1 MAGPWEQYQQAA
13 PVAGPWTQFG
23 PPAINVPEPK
33 RAKDIGDAVI
43 AGLQNSAT
51 GLALRG
57 QMPSQQLGEDAP
69 WYQRLFAGAAG
80 VVADIPLSV
89 AAAVPATPGGP
100 IAMGAAGFAAPMA
113 LRDALI
119 EAYSNNHAASWGGV
133 WDIAKAAMAGGTKG
147 AVIGAATMGAGRV
160 VGAALPATAGAVTK
174 GAAVFG
180 TELSTLTTT
189 SAALEGR
196 MPTAMDFMDN
206 ALLLGGMKGVVKA
219 AGGLR
224 SIYAQTGRTPDMVVA
239 DAAREPSIAREL
251 KEGAVDPF
259 SYAEKIGIGI
269 EVADRAEYISSH
281 GKLYVPDLPPAEFQ
295 TKFGATREQVVSH
308 ELGHALLDKWGMTGE
323 IKGPYYA
330 DLRAELRSISKEF
343 RGSVWDTARGH
354 AQKSQELLAD
364 GLAVW
369 MTNPAARSKMP
380 LFEKLLGTRI
390 DDLKGAP
397 LKAAQVIPEA
407 YEAAALQ
414 ERIKA
419 AIDADPRPDMLRE
432 ALNADPMTNVPK
444 LGDTR
449 LMDPV
454 KYEYITDSATAKGVL
469 RGVTELYQ
477 NEIQAQT
484 RGVVPNKQTATE
496 ALQAIAGGKVS
507 ERVIGEAGNA
517 AEIYARA
524 HLLKGATNHAM
535 QELAKIK
542 DLPVG
547 ELTPQAKLTAL
558 AAIERV
564 GMLKAEL
571 EGVGAEAGRALQIL
585 RSIKYDSALL
595 GEANVLLAAA
605 ERKGSL
611 QDIAKLMSQMK
622 DPAQQAEFASQYA
635 KATTTEKVI
644 EYWKAGILSGPL
656 THLANVMGNT
666 TKWMIDL
673 PESTLAA
680 TITAGQRAT
689 KGDPLTM
696 AQYKARALSPIIGL
710 QLGAADALKVAGEA
724 LRSDTLSLDKGD
736 IYRPAIE
743 GKKGEIIR
751 TPFRLLQAQDA
762 LFRIPAERA
771 KAYELAV
778 DRVVKEGL
786 HPDTMEA
793 KVKITEYLNNPATG
807 LSATAGQKVLDT
819 IAQTG
824 AEAVFSQRVGPRL
837 EMVQQAMAGHWSQL
851 VIPFVRTPANLVSW
865 AVQHTPGLNLLSGR
879 WRADFAAGGEA
890 QARAIARVT
899 IGTGIAMT
907 AFAMAEDGILT
918 GGGLFD
924 KEQGGAKRGA
934 GWQPYSIQIDGKFY
948 SYQRI
953 EPVAK
958 VMGIAADLVE
968 MIKASKKEED
978 KAKMVPMLVLMFGNA
993 TISTT
998 YLSGLAGIVNAMVDP
1013 VRYGDQFM
1021 EGYATSLVPKIIGQT
1036 TTLADPYKREVDGV
1050 LDAFQSQLPYFR
1062 EKLMPKRDVWGQ
1074 PSANDKWFA
1083 VMPVATSEVS
1093 KDKVKT
1099 EAVRLELAMSPA
1111 PKFLTEK
1118 GPFKPSD
1125 KRIDLTAEQRDVFA
1139 QVAGKNAMEIL
1150 APIVNAADWER
1161 IPDFAKEEIYKRVIE
1176 GTRKQGQYAALP
1188 ADATERDKVRQKIVD
1203 TIVKQTE
1210 AVAPEKRIK
1219 AEK

>member
-1 MAGPWEQYQQAA
+1 M
-13 PVAGPWTQFG
+13 FS
-23 PPAINVPEPK
+23 PPAVNVPEPK

-57 QMPSQQLGEDAP
+57 ELPSQQLGEDAP
-69 WYQRLFAGAAG
+69 WQQRLAAGAAG
-80 VVADIPLSV
+80 VAGDFLLSV
-89 AAAVPATPGGP
+89 AAGAAAAPGGP
-100 IAMGAAGFAAPMA
+100 VAMGAAAFAAPMA

-119 EAYSNNHAASWGGV
+119 EAYSNNHAASWAGV

-147 AVIGAATMGAGRV
+147 AVIGAATMGAGRA
-160 VGAALPATAGAVTK
+160 VGAALPAGASAVTK
-174 GAAVFG
+174 GAAVAG
-180 TELSTLTTT
+180 AELTTLTTT

-206 ALLLGGMKGVVKA
+206 ALLLGGMKGAVKVV
-219 AGGLR
+219 GGLR
-224 SIYAQTGRTPDMVVA
+224 SIYAQTGRTPDMVVG
-239 DAAREPSIAREL
+239 DAAKNP
-251 KEGAVDPF
+251 
-259 SYAEKIGIGI
+259 
-269 EVADRAEYISSH
+269 
-281 GKLYVPDLPPAEFQ
+281 
-295 TKFGATREQVVSH
+295 
-308 ELGHALLDKWGMTGE
+308 E
-323 IKGPYYA
+323 IK
-330 DLRAELRSISKEF
+330 
-343 RGSVWDTARGH
+343 
-354 AQKSQELLAD
+354 
-364 GLAVW
+364 
-369 MTNPAARSKMP
+369 AA
-380 LFEKLLGTRI
+380 LEKGETP
-390 DDLKGAP
+390 K
-397 LKAAQVIPEA
+397 A
-407 YEAAALQ
+407 YEPVALQ

-432 ALNADPMTNVPK
+432 ALNADPMKEVSK
-444 LGDTR
+444 LGGDTR
-449 LMDPV
+449 LTDPV

-507 ERVIGEAGNA
+507 DRVIGEAGNA

-542 DLPVG
+542 DLTPA

-595 GEANVLLAAA
+595 GEANTLLAAA

-611 QDIAKLMSQMK
+611 QDVAKLMSQMK
-622 DPAQQAEFASQYA
+622 DPAQQAEFASQYS

-644 EYWKAGILSGPL
+644 EAWKAGILSGPQ
-656 THLANVMGNT
+656 THLANIMGNM
-666 TKWMIDL
+666 TKWAIEL
-673 PESTLAA
+673 PENTLAA
-680 TITAGQRAT
+680 TITAGQRAA

-696 AQYKARALSPIIGL
+696 AQFKARALSSVIGL
-710 QLGAADALKVAGEA
+710 QLGTADALKVAGEA

-793 KVKITEYLNNPATG
+793 KAKITEYLNNPTAG
-807 LSATAGQKVLDT
+807 LTPTAGQKVLDT

-837 EMVQQAMAGHWSQL
+837 EMVQQAMAGHWSQF

-865 AVQHTPGLNLLSGR
+865 AVQHTPGLNILSAR
-879 WRADFAAGGEA
+879 WRADFAAGGES
-890 QARAIARVT
+890 QAKAIARVT

-924 KEQGGAKRGA
+924 KEQGGAKRAA
-934 GWQPYSIQIDGKFY
+934 GWQPYSVQINGKFY
-948 SYQRI
+948 SFQRI

-958 VMGIAADLVE
+958 VMGIAGDLVD
-968 MIKASKKEED
+968 MIKASKDEED
-978 KAKMVPMLVLMFGNA
+978 KAKMLSMLVLMFGNA

-998 YLSGLAGIVNAMVDP
+998 YLSGLAGAVNAMVDP
-1013 VRYGDQFM
+1013 VRYGDQFL
-1021 EGYATSLVPKIIGQT
+1021 EGYATSLIPKIVGQT

-1050 LDAFQSQLPYFR
+1050 MDAIQSQLPYFR
-1062 EKLMPKRDVWGQ
+1062 EKLMPKRDAWGQ

-1099 EAVRLELAMSPA
+1099 EAVRLEIAMSPA
-1111 PKFLTEK
+1111 PKFLIEK
-1118 GPFKPSD
+1118 GPFKPKD
-1125 KRIDLTAEQRDVFA
+1125 KRIELTAEQRDVFA
-1139 QVAGKNAMEIL
+1139 QVSGKNAMEIL
-1150 APIVNAADWER
+1150 APIVNATDWER
-1161 IPDFAKEEIYKRVIE
+1161 IPDFAKAEVYKRVIE
-1176 GTRKQGQYAALP
+1176 GTRRQGQYAALP
-1188 ADATERDKVRQKIVD
+1188 PDAAERDKVRQKIVD

>member
-69 WYQRLFAGAAG
+69 WYQRLAAGAAG
-80 VVADIPLSV
+80 VAADLPLSI
-89 AAAVPATPGGP
+89 AAAVPAAPGGP

-119 EAYSNNHAASWGGV
+119 EAYAHNHAASWGGV

-160 VGAALPATAGAVTK
+160 VGAALPATT
-174 GAAVFG
+174 GAATRG
-180 TELSTLTTT
+180 AATMGAELTTLTTT

-206 ALLLGGMKGVVKA
+206 ALLLGGMKGAVKV

-224 SIYAQTGRTPDMVVA
+224 SIYAQTGRTPDMVVG
-239 DAAREPSIAREL
+239 DAAKNP
-251 KEGAVDPF
+251 
-259 SYAEKIGIGI
+259 
-269 EVADRAEYISSH
+269 
-281 GKLYVPDLPPAEFQ
+281 
-295 TKFGATREQVVSH
+295 
-308 ELGHALLDKWGMTGE
+308 E
-323 IKGPYYA
+323 IK
-330 DLRAELRSISKEF
+330 
-343 RGSVWDTARGH
+343 
-354 AQKSQELLAD
+354 
-364 GLAVW
+364 
-369 MTNPAARSKMP
+369 AA
-380 LFEKLLGTRI
+380 LEKGETP
-390 DDLKGAP
+390 KP
-397 LKAAQVIPEA
+397 

-432 ALNADPMTNVPK
+432 ALNADPTMVSKPGGVLT
-444 LGDTR
+444 
-449 LMDPV
+449 DPV
-454 KYEYITDSATAKGVL
+454 NYEYITDSATAKGVL

-477 NEIQAQT
+477 AEIQAQT
-484 RGVVPNKQTATE
+484 RGVVPNKQTAAE

-507 ERVIGEAGNA
+507 DRVIGEAGNA

-524 HLLKGATNHAM
+524 HLLKGATNHAL

-542 DLPVG
+542 DLTPA

-611 QDIAKLMSQMK
+611 QDVAKLMSQMK
-622 DPAQQAEFASQYA
+622 GPAQAAEFASQYS
-635 KATTTEKVI
+635 KASTTEKMI
-644 EYWKAGILSGPL
+644 EAWKAGILSGPL
-656 THLANVMGNT
+656 THLANIMGNT
-666 TKWMIDL
+666 TKWVIEL
-673 PESTLAA
+673 PENTLAA
-680 TITAGQRAT
+680 TITAGQRAAR
-689 KGDPLTM
+689 GDPLTM
-696 AQYKARALSPIIGL
+696 AQFKARALSSVIGL
-710 QLGAADALKVAGEA
+710 QLGTADALKVAGEA

-762 LFRIPAERA
+762 LFRVPAERA

-778 DRVVKEGL
+778 DRVVKEGM
-786 HPDTMEA
+786 HPETMEA
-793 KVKITEYLNNPATG
+793 KAKITEYMNNPGAG
-807 LSATAGQKVLDT
+807 LSATAAQKVLDT

-837 EMVQQAMAGHWSQL
+837 EMVQQAMAGHWSQF

-865 AVQHTPGLNLLSGR
+865 AVQHTPGLNILSAR
-879 WRADFAAGGEA
+879 WREDFAAGGESRA
-890 QARAIARVT
+890 KAIARVT
-899 IGTGIAMT
+899 VGTGIAMT

-968 MIKASKKEED
+968 MIKASKNEED

-998 YLSGLAGIVNAMVDP
+998 YLSGLAGAVNAMVDP

-1021 EGYATSLVPKIIGQT
+1021 EGYATSLVPKIVGQT

-1050 LDAFQSQLPYFR
+1050 LDAIQSQLPYFR

-1139 QVAGKNAMEIL
+1139 QVSGKNAMEIL

-1188 ADATERDKVRQKIVD
+1188 PDAAERDKVRQKIVD

>member
-1 MAGPWEQYQQAA
+1 MAGPWEQFQSA
-13 PVAGPWTQFG
+13 PVAGPWAQFG

-69 WYQRLFAGAAG
+69 WHQRLAAGAAG
-80 VVADIPLSV
+80 VVADLPLSI
-89 AAAVPATPGGP
+89 AAAVPAAPGGP

-206 ALLLGGMKGVVKA
+206 ALLLGGMKGAVKV

-224 SIYAQTGRTPDMVVA
+224 SIYAQTGRTPDMVA
-239 DAAREPSIAREL
+239 GDAAKNP
-251 KEGAVDPF
+251 
-259 SYAEKIGIGI
+259 
-269 EVADRAEYISSH
+269 
-281 GKLYVPDLPPAEFQ
+281 
-295 TKFGATREQVVSH
+295 
-308 ELGHALLDKWGMTGE
+308 E
-323 IKGPYYA
+323 IK
-330 DLRAELRSISKEF
+330 
-343 RGSVWDTARGH
+343 
-354 AQKSQELLAD
+354 
-364 GLAVW
+364 
-369 MTNPAARSKMP
+369 AA
-380 LFEKLLGTRI
+380 LEKGETP
-390 DDLKGAP
+390 K
-397 LKAAQVIPEA
+397 A
-407 YEAAALQ
+407 YEPVALQ

-432 ALNADPMTNVPK
+432 ALNADPTTVPK
-444 LGDTR
+444 LGSGA
-449 LMDPV
+449 LVDPV
-454 KYEYITDSATAKGVL
+454 KYEYITDNATAKGVL

-507 ERVIGEAGNA
+507 DRVIGEAGNA

-542 DLPVG
+542 DLTPA

-611 QDIAKLMSQMK
+611 QDVARMMSQMK
-622 DPAQQAEFASQYA
+622 DPAQMAEFASQYS

-644 EYWKAGILSGPL
+644 EAWKAGILSGPL
-656 THLANVMGNT
+656 THLANIMGNT

-673 PESTLAA
+673 PENTLAA
-680 TITAGQRAT
+680 TITAGKRAA

-696 AQYKARALSPIIGL
+696 AQYKARALSSVIGL
-710 QLGAADALKVAGEA
+710 QLGTADALKVAGEA

-743 GKKGEIIR
+743 GVKGEIIR

-793 KVKITEYLNNPATG
+793 KAKITEYLNNPATG

-819 IAQTG
+819 IAQVG

-837 EMVQQAMAGHWSQL
+837 EMVQQAMAGHWSQF

-918 GGGLFD
+918 GGGLYD
-924 KEQGGAKRGA
+924 KEQGGTKRAA
-934 GWQPYSIQIDGKFY
+934 GWQPYSIQIDGKYY

-958 VMGIAADLVE
+958 VMGIAGDLID
-968 MIKASKKEED
+968 MIKASDDNVDAKKMT
-978 KAKMVPMLVLMFGNA
+978 AMLVLMFGNA

-998 YLSGLAGIVNAMVDP
+998 YLSGLASAVNAMVDP

-1050 LDAFQSQLPYFR
+1050 MDAIQSQLPYFR
-1062 EKLMPKRDVWGQ
+1062 EKLMPKRDAWGE
-1074 PSANDKWFA
+1074 PSANNKWFA

-1093 KDKVKT
+1093 KNKVKT
-1099 EAVRLELAMSPA
+1099 EAVRLELAIA
-1111 PKFLTEK
+1111 PVPKDITEK
-1118 GPFKPSD
+1118 GPLKAKD
-1125 KRIDLTAEQRDVFA
+1125 KRIELTAEQRDVFA
-1139 QVAGKNAMEIL
+1139 QVSGKNAMEIL
-1150 APIVNAADWER
+1150 APIVNAPDWER
-1161 IPDFAKEEIYKRVIE
+1161 TPDFAKEAIYKRVIE
-1176 GTRKQGQYAALP
+1176 GTRRQGQYAALP
-1188 ADATERDKVRQKIVD
+1188 ADAAERDKVRQKIVD
-1203 TIVKQTE
+1203 TIIKQTE

>member
-1 MAGPWEQYQQAA
+1 
-13 PVAGPWTQFG
+13 
-23 PPAINVPEPK
+23 
-33 RAKDIGDAVI
+33 
-43 AGLQNSAT
+43 
-51 GLALRG
+51 
-57 QMPSQQLGEDAP
+57 
-69 WYQRLFAGAAG
+69 
-80 VVADIPLSV
+80 
-89 AAAVPATPGGP
+89 
-100 IAMGAAGFAAPMA
+100 MA

-133 WDIAKAAMAGGTKG
+133 WEIAKAAMAGGTKG

-160 VGAALPATAGAVTK
+160 VGAALPAATGAATK

-180 TELSTLTTT
+180 SELTTLTTT

-206 ALLLGGMKGVVKA
+206 ALLLGGMKGAVKV

-224 SIYAQTGRTPDMVVA
+224 SIYAQTGRTPDMVVG
-239 DAAREPSIAREL
+239 DAAKNP
-251 KEGAVDPF
+251 
-259 SYAEKIGIGI
+259 
-269 EVADRAEYISSH
+269 
-281 GKLYVPDLPPAEFQ
+281 
-295 TKFGATREQVVSH
+295 
-308 ELGHALLDKWGMTGE
+308 E
-323 IKGPYYA
+323 IK
-330 DLRAELRSISKEF
+330 
-343 RGSVWDTARGH
+343 
-354 AQKSQELLAD
+354 
-364 GLAVW
+364 
-369 MTNPAARSKMP
+369 AA
-380 LFEKLLGTRI
+380 LEKGETP
-390 DDLKGAP
+390 K
-397 LKAAQVIPEA
+397 A

-432 ALNADPMTNVPK
+432 ALNADPTTVPK
-444 LGDTR
+444 LGSGA
-449 LMDPV
+449 LVDPV
-454 KYEYITDSATAKGVL
+454 KYEYITDNATAKGVL

-507 ERVIGEAGNA
+507 DRVIGEAGNA

-542 DLPVG
+542 DLTPA

-611 QDIAKLMSQMK
+611 QDVAKLMSQMK
-622 DPAQQAEFASQYA
+622 DPAQQAEFASQYS

-644 EYWKAGILSGPL
+644 EAWKAGILSGPQ
-656 THLANVMGNT
+656 THLANIMGNM
-666 TKWMIDL
+666 TKWAIEL
-673 PESTLAA
+673 PENTLAA
-680 TITAGQRAT
+680 TITAGQRAA

-696 AQYKARALSPIIGL
+696 AQFKARALSSIIGL
-710 QLGAADALKVAGEA
+710 QLGTADALKVAGEA

-793 KVKITEYLNNPATG
+793 KAKITEYLNNPTSG

-837 EMVQQAMAGHWSQL
+837 EMVQQAMAGHWSQF

-865 AVQHTPGLNLLSGR
+865 AVQHTPGLNILSAR
-879 WRADFAAGGEA
+879 WRADFAAGGES
-890 QARAIARVT
+890 QAKAIARVT

-924 KEQGGAKRGA
+924 KEQGGAKRAA
-934 GWQPYSIQIDGKFY
+934 GWQPYSVQINGKFY
-948 SYQRI
+948 SFQRI

-958 VMGIAADLVE
+958 VMGIAGDLVD
-968 MIKASKKEED
+968 MIKASKDEED
-978 KAKMVPMLVLMFGNA
+978 KAKMLSMLVLMFGNA

-998 YLSGLAGIVNAMVDP
+998 YLSGLAGAVNAMVDP
-1013 VRYGDQFM
+1013 VRYGDQFL
-1021 EGYATSLVPKIIGQT
+1021 EGYATSLIPKIVGQT

-1050 LDAFQSQLPYFR
+1050 MDAIQSQLPHFR
-1062 EKLMPKRDVWGQ
+1062 EKLMKKRDAWGE
-1074 PSANDKWFA
+1074 PSANNKWFA

-1099 EAVRLELAMSPA
+1099 EAVRLEIAMSPA
-1111 PKFLTEK
+1111 PKFLIEK
-1118 GPFKPSD
+1118 GPFKPKD
-1125 KRIDLTAEQRDVFA
+1125 KRIELTAEQRDVFA
-1139 QVAGKNAMEIL
+1139 QVSGKNAMELL
-1150 APIVNAADWER
+1150 APMVNAPDWER
-1161 IPDFAKEEIYKRVIE
+1161 IPDFAKAEVYKRIIE
-1176 GTRKQGQYAALP
+1176 GTRRQGQYAALP
-1188 ADATERDKVRQKIVD
+1188 PDAAERDKVRQKIVD

>member
-1 MAGPWEQYQQAA
+1 MAEIWDLA
-13 PVAGPWTQFG
+13 PRATQPAKSVWDLA
-23 PPAINVPEPK
+23 PPIGGTPADPK

-51 GLALRG
+51 GLAIRG
-57 QMPSQQLGEDAP
+57 QMPEQQLGEDAP
-69 WYQRLFAGAAG
+69 WHQRLAAGAAG

-89 AAAVPATPGGP
+89 AAAVPAAAGGP
-100 IAMGAAGFAAPMA
+100 IAMGAASFAAPMA

-119 EAYSNNHAASWGGV
+119 EAYTNNHAASWGGV
-133 WDIAKAAMAGGTKG
+133 WEIAKAAIGGGTKG

-160 VGAALPATAGAVTK
+160 VGKALPASAGAATR
-174 GAAVFG
+174 GTAVFG
-180 TELSTLTTT
+180 AELATLTTT
-189 SAALEGR
+189 STALEGR

-206 ALLLGGMKGVVKA
+206 ALLLGGMKGAVKV

-224 SIYAQTGRTPDMVVA
+224 SIYAQTGRTPDMVVG
-239 DAAREPSIAREL
+239 DA
-251 KEGAVDPF
+251 
-259 SYAEKIGIGI
+259 
-269 EVADRAEYISSH
+269 
-281 GKLYVPDLPPAEFQ
+281 
-295 TKFGATREQVVSH
+295 TKNP
-308 ELGHALLDKWGMTGE
+308 E
-323 IKGPYYA
+323 IKVA
-330 DLRAELRSISKEF
+330 L
-343 RGSVWDTARGH
+343 
-354 AQKSQELLAD
+354 
-364 GLAVW
+364 
-369 MTNPAARSKMP
+369 
-380 LFEKLLGTRI
+380 EKGETP
-390 DDLKGAP
+390 K
-397 LKAAQVIPEA
+397 A

-414 ERIKA
+414 ERIKS

-432 ALNADPMTNVPK
+432 ALNADPMTVPK
-444 LGDTR
+444 PGGALT
-449 LMDPV
+449 DPV

-496 ALQAIAGGKVS
+496 ALQAVAGGKVS
-507 ERVIGEAGNA
+507 DRVIGEAGNA

-542 DLPVG
+542 DLTPA

-585 RSIKYDSALL
+585 RSIKYDSTLL

-622 DPAQQAEFASQYA
+622 DPAQQAEFASLYS
-635 KATTTEKVI
+635 KATATEKMI
-644 EYWKAGILSGPL
+644 EAWKAGILSGPL
-656 THLANVMGNT
+656 THLANMMGNM
-666 TKWMIDL
+666 TKWAIDL
-673 PESTLAA
+673 PENTLAA
-680 TITAGQRAT
+680 TITAGQRAV

-696 AQYKARALSPIIGL
+696 AQYKARALSSVIGL
-710 QLGAADALKVAGEA
+710 QLGTADALKVAGEA

-743 GKKGEIIR
+743 GTKGEIIR

-771 KAYELAV
+771 KAYEMAV

-786 HPDTMEA
+786 HPETMEA
-793 KVKITEYLNNPATG
+793 KAKITEYLNNPTSG
-807 LSATAGQKVLDT
+807 LTPAAGQKVLDA

-837 EMVQQAMAGHWSQL
+837 EKVQEAMAGHWSQF
-851 VIPFVRTPANLVSW
+851 VVPFVRTPANLISW

-890 QARAIARVT
+890 RAQAIARVT
-899 IGTGIAMT
+899 VGTGIAMT
-907 AFAMAEDGILT
+907 AFAMAEAGVLT
-918 GGGLFD
+918 GAGLYD
-924 KEQGGAKRGA
+924 KEQGGAKRAA
-934 GWQPYSIQIDGKFY
+934 GWQPYSIQIDGKYY
-948 SYQRI
+948 SFQRI

-958 VMGIAADLVE
+958 VMGIAGDLVD
-968 MIKASKKEED
+968 MIKASKDEED
-978 KAKMVPMLVLMFGNA
+978 KAKMAYMLILMFGNA
-993 TISTT
+993 TVSTT
-998 YLSGLAGIVNAMVDP
+998 YLSGLAGVVNAMVDP

-1050 LDAFQSQLPYFR
+1050 MGAIQSQLPYFR

-1074 PSANDKWFA
+1074 PSANNKWFA
-1083 VMPVATSEVS
+1083 VMPVNTSEVS

-1099 EAVRLELAMSPA
+1099 EAVRLEIAMSPA

-1125 KRIDLTAEQRDVFA
+1125 KRIDLTQEQRDVFA
-1139 QVAGKNAMEIL
+1139 QVSGKNAMEIL
-1150 APIVNAADWER
+1150 SPMVNAPDWDR
-1161 IPDFAKEEIYKRVIE
+1161 IPDFAKAEIYKRVIE

-1188 ADATERDKVRQKIVD
+1188 ADAAEREKVRRKIVD
-1203 TIVKQTE
+1203 TIIKQTE
-1210 AVAPEKRIK
+1210 TAAPEKRIK

>member
-1 MAGPWEQYQQAA
+1 MADIWDLAPRVGAPAKSVWELA
-13 PVAGPWTQFG
+13 PPIGGTP
-23 PPAINVPEPK
+23 IEPK

-57 QMPSQQLGEDAP
+57 ELPSQQLGEDAP
-69 WYQRLFAGAAG
+69 WYQRLAAGAAG
-80 VVADIPLSV
+80 VAADLPLSI
-89 AAAVPATPGGP
+89 AAAVPAAAGGP
-100 IAMGAAGFAAPMA
+100 IAAGAAGFAAPMA

-119 EAYSNNHAASWGGV
+119 EAYSNNHAASWAGV
-133 WDIAKAAMAGGTKG
+133 WDIAKAAMTGGTKG

-160 VGAALPATAGAVTK
+160 VGAALPAGAGAATR
-174 GAAVFG
+174 GAATMG
-180 TELSTLTTT
+180 AELTTLTTT

-206 ALLLGGMKGVVKA
+206 ALLLGGMKAAVKV

-224 SIYAQTGRTPDMVVA
+224 SIYAQTGRTPDMVVG
-239 DAAREPSIAREL
+239 DAAKNP
-251 KEGAVDPF
+251 
-259 SYAEKIGIGI
+259 
-269 EVADRAEYISSH
+269 
-281 GKLYVPDLPPAEFQ
+281 
-295 TKFGATREQVVSH
+295 
-308 ELGHALLDKWGMTGE
+308 E
-323 IKGPYYA
+323 IK
-330 DLRAELRSISKEF
+330 
-343 RGSVWDTARGH
+343 TALEKG
-354 AQKSQELLAD
+354 EMP
-364 GLAVW
+364 AV
-369 MTNPAARSKMP
+369 
-380 LFEKLLGTRI
+380 
-390 DDLKGAP
+390 
-397 LKAAQVIPEA
+397 

-432 ALNADPMTNVPK
+432 ALNADPMKDVSK
-444 LGDTR
+444 LGGDTR
-449 LMDPV
+449 FTDPV

-542 DLPVG
+542 DLTPA

-595 GEANVLLAAA
+595 GEANTLLAAA

-611 QDIAKLMSQMK
+611 QDVAKLMSQMK
-622 DPAQQAEFASQYA
+622 DPAQMAEFASQYS

-644 EYWKAGILSGPL
+644 EAWKAGILSGPQ
-656 THLANVMGNT
+656 THLANIMGNM
-666 TKWMIDL
+666 TKWAIEL
-673 PESTLAA
+673 PENTLAA
-680 TITAGQRAT
+680 TITAAQRAA

-696 AQYKARALSPIIGL
+696 AQFKARALSSVIGL
-710 QLGAADALKVAGEA
+710 QLGTADALKVAGEA

-743 GKKGEIIR
+743 GTKGEIIR

-771 KAYELAV
+771 KAYEMAV
-778 DRVVKEGL
+778 DRVVKEGM
-786 HPDTMEA
+786 HPETMEA
-793 KVKITEYLNNPATG
+793 KAKIAEYTNNPGAG
-807 LSATAGQKVLDT
+807 LSVTAAQKALDT

-837 EMVQQAMAGHWSQL
+837 EMVQQAMAGHWSQF

-865 AVQHTPGLNLLSGR
+865 AVQHTPGLNILSGR
-879 WRADFAAGGEA
+879 WREDFAAGGESRA
-890 QARAIARVT
+890 KAIARVT

-907 AFAMAEDGILT
+907 AFAMSEDGILT

-924 KEQGGAKRGA
+924 KEQGGAKRAA
-934 GWQPYSIQIDGKFY
+934 GWQPYSVQIGGRFY
-948 SYQRI
+948 SFQRI

-958 VMGIAADLVE
+958 VMGLAGDLVE
-968 MIKASKKEED
+968 MIKASKDEED
-978 KAKMVPMLVLMFGNA
+978 KAKMLSMLVLMFGNA

-998 YLSGLAGIVNAMVDP
+998 YLSGLAGAVNAMVDP
-1013 VRYGDQFM
+1013 VRYGDQFL
-1021 EGYATSLVPKIIGQT
+1021 EGYATSLIPKIVGQT

-1050 LDAFQSQLPYFR
+1050 MDAIQSQLPYFR
-1062 EKLMPKRDVWGQ
+1062 EKLMPKRDAWGQ

-1099 EAVRLELAMSPA
+1099 EAVRLEIAMSPA
-1111 PKFLTEK
+1111 PKFLVEK

-1125 KRIDLTAEQRDVFA
+1125 KRIELTAEQRDVFA
-1139 QVAGKNAMEIL
+1139 QVSGKNAMEIL
-1150 APIVNAADWER
+1150 APIVNASDWER
-1161 IPDFAKEEIYKRVIE
+1161 IPDFAKAEVYKRVIE
-1176 GTRKQGQYAALP
+1176 GTRRQGQYAALP
-1188 ADATERDKVRQKIVD
+1188 PDAAERDKVRRKIVD

>member
-1 MAGPWEQYQQAA
+1 MAGPWEQYQQTA
-13 PVAGPWTQFG
+13 PAAGPWTMFG
-23 PPAINVPEPK
+23 PPAVNVPEPK

-69 WYQRLFAGAAG
+69 WHQRLFAGAAG

-89 AAAVPATPGGP
+89 VAAIPATPGGP

-133 WDIAKAAMAGGTKG
+133 WEIAKAAMAGGTKG

-160 VGAALPATAGAVTK
+160 VAGALPAATGAATK

-180 TELSTLTTT
+180 AELSTLTTT

-206 ALLLGGMKGVVKA
+206 ALLLGGMKGAVKV

-224 SIYAQTGRTPDMVVA
+224 SIYAQTGRTPDMVVG
-239 DAAREPSIAREL
+239 DAAKKP
-251 KEGAVDPF
+251 
-259 SYAEKIGIGI
+259 
-269 EVADRAEYISSH
+269 
-281 GKLYVPDLPPAEFQ
+281 
-295 TKFGATREQVVSH
+295 
-308 ELGHALLDKWGMTGE
+308 E
-323 IKGPYYA
+323 IKAALEKG
-330 DLRAELRSISKEF
+330 E
-343 RGSVWDTARGH
+343 T
-354 AQKSQELLAD
+354 
-364 GLAVW
+364 
-369 MTNPAARSKMP
+369 PAA
-380 LFEKLLGTRI
+380 
-390 DDLKGAP
+390 
-397 LKAAQVIPEA
+397 
-407 YEAAALQ
+407 YEPVALQ

-432 ALNADPMTNVPK
+432 ALNADPTTVPK
-444 LGDTR
+444 LGSGA
-449 LMDPV
+449 LVDPV
-454 KYEYITDSATAKGVL
+454 KYEYITDNATAKGVL

-477 NEIQAQT
+477 NEIQTQT

-507 ERVIGEAGNA
+507 DRVIGEAGNA

-542 DLPVG
+542 DLTPA

-585 RSIKYDSALL
+585 RSIKYDSTLL
-595 GEANVLLAAA
+595 GEANTLLAAA

-611 QDIAKLMSQMK
+611 QDVAKLMSQMK
-622 DPAQQAEFASQYA
+622 DPAQQAEFASQYS

-644 EYWKAGILSGPL
+644 EAWKAGILSGPQ
-656 THLANVMGNT
+656 THLANIMGNM
-666 TKWMIDL
+666 TKWAIEL
-673 PESTLAA
+673 PENTLAA
-680 TITAGQRAT
+680 TITAGKRAA

-696 AQYKARALSPIIGL
+696 AQFKARALSSIIGL
-710 QLGAADALKVAGEA
+710 QLGTADALKVAGEA

-793 KVKITEYLNNPATG
+793 KAKITEYLNNPTAG
-807 LSATAGQKVLDT
+807 LTPTAGQKVLDT

-837 EMVQQAMAGHWSQL
+837 EMVQQAMAGHWSQF

-865 AVQHTPGLNLLSGR
+865 AVQHTPGLNILSAR
-879 WRADFAAGGEA
+879 WRADFAAGGES
-890 QARAIARVT
+890 QAKAIARVT

-924 KEQGGAKRGA
+924 KEQGGAKRAA
-934 GWQPYSIQIDGKFY
+934 GWQPYSVQINGKFY
-948 SYQRI
+948 SFQRI

-958 VMGIAADLVE
+958 VMGIAGDLVD
-968 MIKASKKEED
+968 MIKAGKDEED
-978 KAKMVPMLVLMFGNA
+978 KAKMLSMLVLMFGNA

-998 YLSGLAGIVNAMVDP
+998 YLSGLAGAVNAMVDP
-1013 VRYGDQFM
+1013 VRYGDQFL
-1021 EGYATSLVPKIIGQT
+1021 EGYATSLIPKIVGQT

-1050 LDAFQSQLPYFR
+1050 MDAIQSQLPYFR
-1062 EKLMPKRDVWGQ
+1062 EKLMPKRDAWGQ

-1099 EAVRLELAMSPA
+1099 EAVRLEIAMSPA
-1111 PKFLTEK
+1111 PKFLIEK
-1118 GPFKPSD
+1118 GPFKPKD
-1125 KRIDLTAEQRDVFA
+1125 KRIELTAEQRDVFA
-1139 QVAGKNAMEIL
+1139 QVSGKNAMEIL
-1150 APIVNAADWER
+1150 APIVNATDWER
-1161 IPDFAKEEIYKRVIE
+1161 IPDFAKAEVYKRVIE
-1176 GTRKQGQYAALP
+1176 GTRRQGQYAALP
-1188 ADATERDKVRQKIVD
+1188 PDAAERDKVRQKIVD

>member
-1 MAGPWEQYQQAA
+1 M
-13 PVAGPWTQFG
+13 FS
-23 PPAINVPEPK
+23 PPAVNVPDQK

-57 QMPSQQLGEDAP
+57 ELPSQQLGEDAP
-69 WYQRLFAGAAG
+69 WYQRLAAGAAG
-80 VVADIPLSV
+80 VAADLPLSI
-89 AAAVPATPGGP
+89 AAAVPAAAGGP
-100 IAMGAAGFAAPMA
+100 IAAGAAGFAAPMA

-160 VGAALPATAGAVTK
+160 VGAALPAATGAATK

-180 TELSTLTTT
+180 TELATLTTT

-206 ALLLGGMKGVVKA
+206 ALLLGGMKGAVKV

-224 SIYAQTGRTPDMVVA
+224 SIYAQTGRTPDMVVG
-239 DAAREPSIAREL
+239 DAAKNP
-251 KEGAVDPF
+251 
-259 SYAEKIGIGI
+259 
-269 EVADRAEYISSH
+269 
-281 GKLYVPDLPPAEFQ
+281 
-295 TKFGATREQVVSH
+295 
-308 ELGHALLDKWGMTGE
+308 E
-323 IKGPYYA
+323 IKAALEKG
-330 DLRAELRSISKEF
+330 E
-343 RGSVWDTARGH
+343 T
-354 AQKSQELLAD
+354 
-364 GLAVW
+364 
-369 MTNPAARSKMP
+369 PAA
-380 LFEKLLGTRI
+380 
-390 DDLKGAP
+390 
-397 LKAAQVIPEA
+397 
-407 YEAAALQ
+407 YEPVALQ

-432 ALNADPMTNVPK
+432 ALNADPLTNVPK
-444 LGDTR
+444 LNGER
-449 LMDPV
+449 LTDPV

-477 NEIQAQT
+477 NEIQTQT

-507 ERVIGEAGNA
+507 DRVIGEAGNA

-542 DLPVG
+542 DLTPA

-595 GEANVLLAAA
+595 GEANTLLAAA

-611 QDIAKLMSQMK
+611 QDVAKLMSQLK
-622 DPAQQAEFASQYA
+622 DPAQQAEFASLYS
-635 KATTTEKVI
+635 KATTTEKMI
-644 EYWKAGILSGPL
+644 EAWKAGILSGPQ
-656 THLANVMGNT
+656 THLANIMGNM
-666 TKWMIDL
+666 TKWAIEL
-673 PESTLAA
+673 PENILAA
-680 TITAGQRAT
+680 TITAGQRAA

-696 AQYKARALSPIIGL
+696 AQFKARALSSIIGL
-710 QLGAADALKVAGEA
+710 QLGTADALKVAGEA

-793 KVKITEYLNNPATG
+793 KAKITEYLNNPTAG
-807 LSATAGQKVLDT
+807 LTPTAGQKVLDT

-837 EMVQQAMAGHWSQL
+837 EMVQQAMAGHWSQF

-865 AVQHTPGLNLLSGR
+865 AVQHTPGLNILSAR
-879 WRADFAAGGEA
+879 WRADFAAGGES
-890 QARAIARVT
+890 QAKAIARVT

-907 AFAMAEDGILT
+907 AFAMSEDGILT

-924 KEQGGAKRGA
+924 KEQGGAKRAA
-934 GWQPYSIQIDGKFY
+934 GWQPYSVQINGKFY
-948 SYQRI
+948 SFQRI

-958 VMGIAADLVE
+958 VMGIAGDLVD
-968 MIKASKKEED
+968 MIKASKDEED
-978 KAKMVPMLVLMFGNA
+978 KAKMLSMLVLMFGNA

-998 YLSGLAGIVNAMVDP
+998 YLSGLAGAVNAMVDP
-1013 VRYGDQFM
+1013 VRYGDQFL
-1021 EGYATSLVPKIIGQT
+1021 EGYATSLIPKIVGQT

-1050 LDAFQSQLPYFR
+1050 MDAIQSQLPYFR
-1062 EKLMPKRDVWGQ
+1062 EKLMPKRDAWGQ

-1099 EAVRLELAMSPA
+1099 EAVRLEIAMSPA
-1111 PKFLTEK
+1111 PKFLIEK
-1118 GPFKPSD
+1118 GPFKPKD
-1125 KRIDLTAEQRDVFA
+1125 KRIELTAEQRDVFA
-1139 QVAGKNAMEIL
+1139 QVSGKNAMEIL
-1150 APIVNAADWER
+1150 APIVNATDWER
-1161 IPDFAKEEIYKRVIE
+1161 IPDFAKAEVYKRVIE
-1176 GTRKQGQYAALP
+1176 GTRRQGQYAALP
-1188 ADATERDKVRQKIVD
+1188 PDAAERDKVRQKIVD

>member
-13 PVAGPWTQFG
+13 PAAGPWTMFA
-23 PPAINVPEPK
+23 PPAVNVPEPK

-57 QMPSQQLGEDAP
+57 ELPSQQLGEDAP
-69 WYQRLFAGAAG
+69 WYQRLAAGAAG
-80 VVADIPLSV
+80 VAADLPLSV
-89 AAAVPATPGGP
+89 AAAVPAAPGGP

-119 EAYSNNHAASWGGV
+119 EAYSNNHAASWSGV
-133 WDIAKAAMAGGTKG
+133 WEIAKAAMAGGTKG

-160 VGAALPATAGAVTK
+160 VGAALPAGASAATR
-174 GAAVFG
+174 GAATMG
-180 TELSTLTTT
+180 AELTTLTTT

-206 ALLLGGMKGVVKA
+206 ALLLGGMKAAVKV

-224 SIYAQTGRTPDMVVA
+224 SIYAQTGRTPDMVVG
-239 DAAREPSIAREL
+239 DAAKNP
-251 KEGAVDPF
+251 
-259 SYAEKIGIGI
+259 
-269 EVADRAEYISSH
+269 
-281 GKLYVPDLPPAEFQ
+281 
-295 TKFGATREQVVSH
+295 
-308 ELGHALLDKWGMTGE
+308 E
-323 IKGPYYA
+323 IKVA
-330 DLRAELRSISKEF
+330 L
-343 RGSVWDTARGH
+343 
-354 AQKSQELLAD
+354 
-364 GLAVW
+364 
-369 MTNPAARSKMP
+369 
-380 LFEKLLGTRI
+380 EKGETP
-390 DDLKGAP
+390 K
-397 LKAAQVIPEA
+397 A
-407 YEAAALQ
+407 YEPVALQ

-432 ALNADPMTNVPK
+432 ALNADSMTNVPK
-444 LGDTR
+444 LNGER
-449 LMDPV
+449 LTDPV

-477 NEIQAQT
+477 AEIQAQT

-507 ERVIGEAGNA
+507 DRVIGEAGNA

-542 DLPVG
+542 DLTPA

-611 QDIAKLMSQMK
+611 QDVAKLMSQMK
-622 DPAQQAEFASQYA
+622 DPAQMAEFASQYS

-644 EYWKAGILSGPL
+644 EAWKAGILSGPQ
-656 THLANVMGNT
+656 THLANIMGNM
-666 TKWMIDL
+666 TKWAIEL
-673 PESTLAA
+673 PENTLAA
-680 TITAGQRAT
+680 TITAAQRAA

-696 AQYKARALSPIIGL
+696 AQFKARALSSVIGL
-710 QLGAADALKVAGEA
+710 QLGTADALKVAGEA

-743 GKKGEIIR
+743 GTKGEVIR

-778 DRVVKEGL
+778 DRVVKEGM
-786 HPDTMEA
+786 HPETLEA
-793 KVKITEYLNNPATG
+793 KAKITEYLNNPTAG
-807 LSATAGQKVLDT
+807 LTPTAGQKVLDT

-837 EMVQQAMAGHWSQL
+837 EMVQQAMAGHWSQF

-865 AVQHTPGLNLLSGR
+865 AVQHTPGLNILSAR
-879 WRADFAAGGEA
+879 WRADFAAGGES
-890 QARAIARVT
+890 QAKAIARVT

-907 AFAMAEDGILT
+907 AFAMAEDGTLT

-924 KEQGGAKRGA
+924 KEQGGAKRAA
-934 GWQPYSIQIDGKFY
+934 GWQPYSVQIGGRYY

-958 VMGIAADLVE
+958 VMGIAGDLVD
-968 MIKASKKEED
+968 MIKASKDEED
-978 KAKMVPMLVLMFGNA
+978 KAKMLSMLVLMFGNA

-998 YLSGLAGIVNAMVDP
+998 YLSGLAGAVNAMVDP
-1013 VRYGDQFM
+1013 VRYGDQFL

-1050 LDAFQSQLPYFR
+1050 MDAIQSQLPYFR

-1083 VMPVATSEVS
+1083 VMPVNTSEVS

-1099 EAVRLELAMSPA
+1099 EAVRLEIAMSPA

-1118 GPFKPSD
+1118 GPFKPKD
-1125 KRIDLTAEQRDVFA
+1125 KRIDLTQEQRDVFA
-1139 QVAGKNAMEIL
+1139 QVSGKNAMEIL
-1150 APIVNAADWER
+1150 GPMVNAPDWDR
-1161 IPDFAKEEIYKRVIE
+1161 IPDFAKAEIYKRVIE

-1188 ADATERDKVRQKIVD
+1188 ADAAEREKVRRKIVD
-1203 TIVKQTE
+1203 TIIKQTE
-1210 AVAPEKRIK
+1210 TAAPEKRIK

>member
-1 MAGPWEQYQQAA
+1 M
-13 PVAGPWTQFG
+13 V
-23 PPAINVPEPK
+23 V
-33 RAKDIGDAVI
+33 GDAAKNPEI
-43 AGLQNSAT
+43 KAELAGEPPKPFAESVVSTEVYHGTNRVFDKFDVAQSKDGGIWFTPVKGLTETYGKNQRSAYVDLRNPYEAAIGESREGALMKAMDRGHD
-51 GLALRG
+51 GLI
-57 QMPSQQLGEDAP
+57 
-69 WYQRLFAGAAG
+69 
-80 VVADIPLSV
+80 V
-89 AAAVPATPGGP
+89 
-100 IAMGAAGFAAPMA
+100 
-113 LRDALI
+113 RD
-119 EAYSNNHAASWGGV
+119 S
-133 WDIAKAAMAGGTKG
+133 KG
-147 AVIGAATMGAGRV
+147 KIST
-160 VGAALPATAGAVTK
+160 L
-174 GAAVFG
+174 AVFDPAQIRE
-180 TELSTLTTT
+180 TNRP
-189 SAALEGR
+189 A
-196 MPTAMDFMDN
+196 PT
-206 ALLLGGMKGVVKA
+206 
-219 AGGLR
+219 
-224 SIYAQTGRTPDMVVA
+224 IP
-239 DAAREPSIAREL
+239 PS
-251 KEGAVDPF
+251 
-259 SYAEKIGIGI
+259 
-269 EVADRAEYISSH
+269 
-281 GKLYVPDLPPAEFQ
+281 
-295 TKFGATREQVVSH
+295 
-308 ELGHALLDKWGMTGE
+308 
-323 IKGPYYA
+323 
-330 DLRAELRSISKEF
+330 
-343 RGSVWDTARGH
+343 
-354 AQKSQELLAD
+354 
-364 GLAVW
+364 
-369 MTNPAARSKMP
+369 
-380 LFEKLLGTRI
+380 
-390 DDLKGAP
+390 
-397 LKAAQVIPEA
+397 

-419 AIDADPRPDMLRE
+419 AIDADLRPDMLRE
-432 ALNADPMTNVPK
+432 ALNADPLTNVPK
-444 LGDTR
+444 LNGER
-449 LMDPV
+449 LTDPV

-469 RGVTELYQ
+469 HGVTELYQ

-542 DLPVG
+542 DLTPA

-585 RSIKYDSALL
+585 RSIKYDSTLL
-595 GEANVLLAAA
+595 GEANTLLAAA

-611 QDIAKLMSQMK
+611 QDVARMMSQMK
-622 DPAQQAEFASQYA
+622 DPAQMAEFASQYS

-644 EYWKAGILSGPL
+644 EAWKAGILSGPL
-656 THLANVMGNT
+656 THLANIMGNT

-673 PESTLAA
+673 PENTLAA
-680 TITAGQRAT
+680 TITAGKRAA

-696 AQYKARALSPIIGL
+696 AQYKARALSSVIGL
-710 QLGAADALKVAGEA
+710 QLGTADALKVAGEA

-743 GKKGEIIR
+743 GVKGEIIR

-793 KVKITEYLNNPATG
+793 KAKITEYLNNPATG

-819 IAQTG
+819 IAQVG

-837 EMVQQAMAGHWSQL
+837 EMVQQAMAGHWSQF

-918 GGGLFD
+918 GGGLYD
-924 KEQGGAKRGA
+924 KEQGGTKRAA
-934 GWQPYSIQIDGKFY
+934 GWQPYSIQIDGKYY

-958 VMGIAADLVE
+958 VMGIAGDLID
-968 MIKASKKEED
+968 MIKASDDNVDAKKMT
-978 KAKMVPMLVLMFGNA
+978 AMLVLMFGNA

-998 YLSGLAGIVNAMVDP
+998 YLSGLASAVNAMVDP

-1050 LDAFQSQLPYFR
+1050 MDAIQSQLPYFR
-1062 EKLMPKRDVWGQ
+1062 EKLMPKRDAWGE
-1074 PSANDKWFA
+1074 PSANNKWFA

-1093 KDKVKT
+1093 KNKVKT
-1099 EAVRLELAMSPA
+1099 EAVRLELAIA
-1111 PKFLTEK
+1111 PVPKDITEK
-1118 GPFKPSD
+1118 GPLKAKD
-1125 KRIDLTAEQRDVFA
+1125 KRIELTAEQRDVFA
-1139 QVAGKNAMEIL
+1139 QVSGKNAMEIL
-1150 APIVNAADWER
+1150 APIVNAPDWER
-1161 IPDFAKEEIYKRVIE
+1161 TPDFAKEAIYKRVIE
-1176 GTRKQGQYAALP
+1176 GTRRQGQYAALP
-1188 ADATERDKVRQKIVD
+1188 ADAAERDKVRQKIVD
-1203 TIVKQTE
+1203 TIIKQTE

>member
-1 MAGPWEQYQQAA
+1 MADIWDLAPRAAQPAKSVWEMA
-13 PVAGPWTQFG
+13 PPIGGTP
-23 PPAINVPEPK
+23 IEPK

-69 WYQRLFAGAAG
+69 WHQRLFAGAAG

-89 AAAVPATPGGP
+89 VAAIPATPGGP

-147 AVIGAATMGAGRV
+147 AVLGAATMGAGRV
-160 VGAALPATAGAVTK
+160 VGAALPAAAGAATR

-180 TELSTLTTT
+180 AELSTLTTT

-196 MPTAMDFMDN
+196 LPTAMDFLDN
-206 ALLLGGMKGVVKA
+206 GLLLGGMKGAVKA
-219 AGGLR
+219 AGVLR
-224 SIYAQTGRTPDMVVA
+224 STYAQTGRTPDMVA
-239 DAAREPSIAREL
+239 GDAAKNP
-251 KEGAVDPF
+251 
-259 SYAEKIGIGI
+259 
-269 EVADRAEYISSH
+269 
-281 GKLYVPDLPPAEFQ
+281 
-295 TKFGATREQVVSH
+295 
-308 ELGHALLDKWGMTGE
+308 E
-323 IKGPYYA
+323 IK
-330 DLRAELRSISKEF
+330 
-343 RGSVWDTARGH
+343 
-354 AQKSQELLAD
+354 
-364 GLAVW
+364 
-369 MTNPAARSKMP
+369 AALEKGEMP
-380 LFEKLLGTRI
+380 K
-390 DDLKGAP
+390 P
-397 LKAAQVIPEA
+397 

-432 ALNADPMTNVPK
+432 ALNADPTMVSKPGGVLT
-444 LGDTR
+444 
-449 LMDPV
+449 DPV

-477 NEIQAQT
+477 AEIQAQT

-507 ERVIGEAGNA
+507 DRVIGEAGNA

-542 DLPVG
+542 DLTPA

-611 QDIAKLMSQMK
+611 QDVAKLMSQMK
-622 DPAQQAEFASQYA
+622 DPAQAAEFASQYV

-644 EYWKAGILSGPL
+644 EGFKAGILSGPQ

-666 TKWMIDL
+666 TRWMIDL
-673 PESTLAA
+673 PVNTLAA
-680 TITAGQRAT
+680 TITAGKRAA

-696 AQYKARALSPIIGL
+696 AQYKARALSSIIGL

-724 LRSDTLSLDKGD
+724 LRSDTMSLDKGD

-743 GKKGEIIR
+743 GTKGEIIR

-771 KAYELAV
+771 KAYEMAV
-778 DRVVKEGL
+778 DRVVKEGM

-793 KVKITEYLNNPATG
+793 KAKITEYMNNPGAG
-807 LSATAGQKVLDT
+807 LSATAAQKALDT

-837 EMVQQAMAGHWSQL
+837 EMVQQAMAGHWSQF

-865 AVQHTPGLNLLSGR
+865 AVQHTPGLNILSGR

-907 AFAMAEDGILT
+907 AFAMAEDGTLT

-934 GWQPYSIQIDGKFY
+934 GWQPYSLQIDGKFY

-968 MIKASKKEED
+968 MIKASKDEED
-978 KAKMVPMLVLMFGNA
+978 KAKMVSMLVLMFGNA

-998 YLSGLAGIVNAMVDP
+998 YLSGLAGAVNAMVDP

-1021 EGYATSLVPKIIGQT
+1021 EGYATALVPKIIGQT
-1036 TTLADPYKREVDGV
+1036 TTLTDPYKREVDGV
-1050 LDAFQSQLPYFR
+1050 LDAIQSQLPHFR

-1099 EAVRLELAMSPA
+1099 EAVRLEIAMSPA
-1111 PKFLTEK
+1111 PKFLVEK

-1125 KRIDLTAEQRDVFA
+1125 KRIELTAEQRDVFA
-1139 QVAGKNAMEIL
+1139 RVSGKNAMELL
-1150 APIVNAADWER
+1150 APIVNASDWER
-1161 IPDFAKEEIYKRVIE
+1161 IPDFAKAEVYKRVIE
-1176 GTRKQGQYAALP
+1176 GTRRQGQYAALP
-1188 ADATERDKVRQKIVD
+1188 PDAAERDKVRQKIVG

>member
-1 MAGPWEQYQQAA
+1 MADIWDLAPRAAQPAKSVWDLA
-13 PVAGPWTQFG
+13 PVMGGT
-23 PPAINVPEPK
+23 PADPK

-57 QMPSQQLGEDAP
+57 EMPNQQLGEDAP
-69 WYQRLFAGAAG
+69 WYQRLAAGAAG

-89 AAAVPATPGGP
+89 AAAVPAAAGGP
-100 IAMGAAGFAAPMA
+100 IASGAAAFAAPMA

-119 EAYSNNHAASWGGV
+119 EAYTNNHAASWGGV
-133 WDIAKAAMAGGTKG
+133 WEIAKAAMAGGTKG

-160 VGAALPATAGAVTK
+160 VGAALPAATGTAARGTAM
-174 GAAVFG
+174 FG
-180 TELSTLTTT
+180 TELATLTTT

-206 ALLLGGMKGVVKA
+206 ALLLGGMKGAVKV

-224 SIYAQTGRTPDMVVA
+224 SIYAQTGRTPDMVA
-239 DAAREPSIAREL
+239 GDAAKNPEIKAELAGETGFKKATVETSGGKKIAGLYAEFDNNAGGKGSIALGIEGGRMFPTYVENGIMDSSASS
-251 KEGAVDPF
+251 KGAVTGA
-259 SYAEKIGIGI
+259 Y
-269 EVADRAEYISSH
+269 EVAIAEASRRGLQFTSDSSVTESA
-281 GKLYVPDLPPAEFQ
+281 GRVYAALEKKGYVVE
-295 TKFGATREQVVSH
+295 K
-308 ELGHALLDKWGMTGE
+308 
-323 IKGPYYA
+323 
-330 DLRAELRSISKEF
+330 
-343 RGSVWDTARGH
+343 
-354 AQKSQELLAD
+354 
-364 GLAVW
+364 
-369 MTNPAARSKMP
+369 NPSAKRLSP
-380 LFEKLLGTRI
+380 
-390 DDLKGAP
+390 
-397 LKAAQVIPEA
+397 PEA
-407 YEAAALQ
+407 PTSRWVTEDGSPVFTVQARVSSGIPRAYEDVALQ

-432 ALNADPMTNVPK
+432 ALNADPMTVPK
-444 LGDTR
+444 PGSGALT
-449 LMDPV
+449 DPV
-454 KYEYITDSATAKGVL
+454 KYEYITDNATAKGVL

-477 NEIQAQT
+477 NEMQTQT

-611 QDIAKLMSQMK
+611 QDVAKLMAQMK
-622 DPAQQAEFASQYA
+622 DPAQMAEFASQYS

-644 EYWKAGILSGPL
+644 EAWKAGILSGPQ
-656 THLANVMGNT
+656 THLANIMGNM
-666 TKWMIDL
+666 TKWAIEL
-673 PESTLAA
+673 PENTLAA
-680 TITAGQRAT
+680 TITAAQRAA

-696 AQYKARALSPIIGL
+696 AQFKSRALASVIGL
-710 QLGAADALKVAGEA
+710 QLGTADALKVAGEA

-743 GKKGEIIR
+743 GTKGEIIR

-771 KAYELAV
+771 KAYEMAV

-786 HPDTMEA
+786 HPETMEA
-793 KVKITEYLNNPATG
+793 KAKITEYLNNPTAG
-807 LSATAGQKVLDT
+807 LSATAGQKVLDA

-837 EMVQQAMAGHWSQL
+837 EMVQQAMAGHWSQF

-879 WRADFAAGGEA
+879 WREDFAAGGEA
-890 QARAIARVT
+890 RAKAIARVT

-924 KEQGGAKRGA
+924 KEQGGAKRAA
-934 GWQPYSIQIDGKFY
+934 GWQPYSVQIDGKFY

-958 VMGIAADLVE
+958 VMGIAGDLVD
-968 MIKASKKEED
+968 MIKASRDEED
-978 KAKMVPMLVLMFGNA
+978 KAKMLSMLVLMFGNA

-998 YLSGLAGIVNAMVDP
+998 YLSGLASAVNAMVDP

-1021 EGYATSLVPKIIGQT
+1021 EGYATSLVPKIVGQT

-1050 LDAFQSQLPYFR
+1050 MDAIQSQLPYFR

-1074 PSANDKWFA
+1074 PSENNKWFA
-1083 VMPVATSEVS
+1083 VMPVNTSEVS

-1099 EAVRLELAMSPA
+1099 EAVRLEIAMSPA

-1125 KRIDLTAEQRDVFA
+1125 KRIELTPEQRDVFA
-1139 QVAGKNAMEIL
+1139 QVSGKNAMEIL
-1150 APIVNAADWER
+1150 APMVNAPDWER
-1161 IPDFAKEEIYKRVIE
+1161 VPDFAKAEIYKRVIE
-1176 GTRKQGQYAALP
+1176 GTRRQGQYAALP
-1188 ADATERDKVRQKIVD
+1188 ADATERDKVRRKIVD
-1203 TIVKQTE
+1203 TIIKQTE

>member
-57 QMPSQQLGEDAP
+57 QMPSQQLDEDAP
-69 WYQRLFAGAAG
+69 WYQRLAAGAAG
-80 VVADIPLSV
+80 VAADLPLSV
-89 AAAVPATPGGP
+89 VAAVPAAPGGP

-160 VGAALPATAGAVTK
+160 VGAALPATT
-174 GAAVFG
+174 GAATRG
-180 TELSTLTTT
+180 AATMGAELTTLTTT

-206 ALLLGGMKGVVKA
+206 ALLLGGMKGAVKV

-224 SIYAQTGRTPDMVVA
+224 SIYAQTGRTPDMVA
-239 DAAREPSIAREL
+239 GDAAKNP
-251 KEGAVDPF
+251 
-259 SYAEKIGIGI
+259 
-269 EVADRAEYISSH
+269 
-281 GKLYVPDLPPAEFQ
+281 
-295 TKFGATREQVVSH
+295 
-308 ELGHALLDKWGMTGE
+308 E
-323 IKGPYYA
+323 IK
-330 DLRAELRSISKEF
+330 
-343 RGSVWDTARGH
+343 
-354 AQKSQELLAD
+354 
-364 GLAVW
+364 
-369 MTNPAARSKMP
+369 AA
-380 LFEKLLGTRI
+380 LEKGETP
-390 DDLKGAP
+390 KP
-397 LKAAQVIPEA
+397 

-419 AIDADPRPDMLRE
+419 AIDADPRPDTLRE

-449 LMDPV
+449 LVDPV

-484 RGVVPNKQTATE
+484 RGVVPNKQTAAE

-507 ERVIGEAGNA
+507 DRVIGEAGNA

-524 HLLKGATNHAM
+524 HLLKGATNHAL

-542 DLPVG
+542 DLTPA

-611 QDIAKLMSQMK
+611 QDVAKLMSQMK
-622 DPAQQAEFASQYA
+622 DPAQAAEFASQYS
-635 KATTTEKVI
+635 KASTTEKMI
-644 EYWKAGILSGPL
+644 EAWKAGILSGPL
-656 THLANVMGNT
+656 THLANIMGNT
-666 TKWMIDL
+666 TKWAIEL
-673 PESTLAA
+673 PENTLAA
-680 TITAGQRAT
+680 TITAGQRAAR
-689 KGDPLTM
+689 GDPLTM
-696 AQYKARALSPIIGL
+696 AQFKARALSSVIGL
-710 QLGAADALKVAGEA
+710 QLGTADALKVAGEA

-762 LFRIPAERA
+762 LFRVPAERA

-778 DRVVKEGL
+778 DRVVKEGM
-786 HPDTMEA
+786 HPETMEA
-793 KVKITEYLNNPATG
+793 KAKITEYMNNPGAG
-807 LSATAGQKVLDT
+807 LSATAAQKVLDT

-837 EMVQQAMAGHWSQL
+837 EMVQQAMAGHWSQAI
-851 VIPFVRTPANLVSW
+851 IPFVRTPANLVSW
-865 AVQHTPGLNLLSGR
+865 AVQHTPGLNILSAR
-879 WRADFAAGGEA
+879 WREDFAAGGESRA
-890 QARAIARVT
+890 KAIARVT
-899 IGTGIAMT
+899 VGTGIAMT

-934 GWQPYSIQIDGKFY
+934 GWQPYSVQINGKFY

-958 VMGIAADLVE
+958 VMGIAGDLVE
-968 MIKASKKEED
+968 MIKASKDEED
-978 KAKMVPMLVLMFGNA
+978 RAKMVSMLVLMFGNA

-998 YLSGLAGIVNAMVDP
+998 YLSGLAGIVNAMTDP
-1013 VRYGDQFM
+1013 VRYGDQFF
-1021 EGYATSLVPKIIGQT
+1021 EGYATSVVPKILGQT
-1036 TTLADPYKREVDGV
+1036 VTLADPYKREVDGV
-1050 LDAFQSQLPYFR
+1050 LEAFQSQLPYFR
-1062 EKLMPKRDVWGQ
+1062 EKLMPKRDAWGQ

-1099 EAVRLELAMSPA
+1099 EAVRLEIAMSPA
-1111 PKFLTEK
+1111 PKFLVEK

-1125 KRIDLTAEQRDVFA
+1125 KRIELTAEQRDVFA
-1139 QVAGKNAMEIL
+1139 QVSGKNAMEIL
-1150 APIVNAADWER
+1150 APIVNASDWER
-1161 IPDFAKEEIYKRVIE
+1161 IPDFAKAEVYKRVIE

-1188 ADATERDKVRQKIVD
+1188 ADAAERDKVRQKIVD
-1203 TIVKQTE
+1203 TIIKQTE